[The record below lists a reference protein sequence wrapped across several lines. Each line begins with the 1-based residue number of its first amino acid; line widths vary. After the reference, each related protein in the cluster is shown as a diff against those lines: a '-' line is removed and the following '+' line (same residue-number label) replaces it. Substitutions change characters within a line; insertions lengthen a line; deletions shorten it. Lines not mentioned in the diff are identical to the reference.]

1 MNDDPT
7 AGANPYASTSF
18 GGINMTSMI
27 NQLQSPWNNVSAAM
41 GVINSEGTSLN
52 PISLMQM
59 QFALAIYFQDE
70 TLMSSIISLQNQ
82 MSKSTVQNISR

>member
-1 MNDDPT
+1 MNDDT
-7 AGANPYASTSF
+7 ASNPYGATSF
-18 GGINMTSMI
+18 GSMNMTSMI
-27 NQLQSPWNNVSAAM
+27 NQLQAPWSNVSVAM
-41 GVINSEGTSLN
+41 GTIMAEGTSLN

>member
-1 MNDDPT
+1 MNDDGT
-7 AGANPYASTSF
+7 ASNPYGSTSF
-18 GGINMTSMI
+18 GSMNMTSMI
-27 NQLQSPWNNVSAAM
+27 NQLQAPWSNVSVAM
-41 GVINSEGTSLN
+41 GTIMSEGTSLN